1 MLQDV
6 GVSMNRW
13 LTVVLLVAGTCGLA
27 PAALMERIE
36 KVANPQKMSGYS
48 INVVEPESGTVIY
61 SHDAHKPLIPASNMK
76 LVSTAAAL
84 KYLGAGFE
92 YKTRVGL
99 SRGALVVIGSGDPIL
114 GDKDTDD
121 KHGRQSGWVFEKI
134 AQALS
139 ERGVAEVNDIV
150 IDTTVFDDER
160 VHPSWKPE
168 ELNRS
173 YAAEVCGLNYSL
185 NCIELSATNLGR
197 TVALHVEPTTS
208 FIDMTSQVKAV
219 SSNGRGIGSY
229 RTAQPNKIVVFGEV
243 KNKEGPVKVA
253 IEKPAAFFGFL
264 LAEHLARAG
273 ITARGKLIERA
284 FSESEGFT
292 PLVEFVTPLTDVIN
306 RANTD
311 SLNLAAEALFKTID
325 AHGNPDGKNGSW
337 AGGREMVAR
346 YLAGL
351 GVAGEEF
358 KIDDG
363 CGLSRENRL
372 TTHLLSRLLLDQYRS
387 GNWELFRVSLAVG
400 GEEGTIDRYFNEPRY
415 RGKIHAKTGY
425 ISGVRAFSGV
435 CLTDRGPY
443 LFSILS
449 NGPRGLSRDA
459 INGVAKAIIDE
470 YRIAATSS
478 AR

>member
-6 GVSMNRW
+6 GVSMNKG
-13 LTVVLLVAGTCGLA
+13 LIVMLLVAGACGLA
-27 PAALMERIE
+27 PAALTERIE
-36 KVANPQKMSGYS
+36 NVANPQKMSGYS
-48 INVVEPESGTVIY
+48 INIVEPASGTVLY
-61 SHDAHKPLIPASNMK
+61 SYDAHKPLIPASNMK

-84 KYLGAGFE
+84 KYLGANFE

-99 SRGALVVIGSGDPIL
+99 SNGSLVVIGSGDPIL
-114 GDKDTDD
+114 GDKDTDGRY
-121 KHGRQSGWVFEKI
+121 GRQSGWVFEKI
-134 AQALS
+134 SQALR
-139 ERGVAEVNDIV
+139 EQGVTEVNDIV

-160 VHPSWKPE
+160 VHPSWKPA
-168 ELNRS
+168 ELNRA
-173 YAAEVCGLNYSL
+173 YAAEVCGLNYNL
-185 NCIELSATNLGR
+185 NCIELTASNVDGSVSLQ
-197 TVALHVEPTTS
+197 VEPKTS
-208 FIDMTSQVKAV
+208 FIEIANQMKAGSAGTS
-219 SSNGRGIGSY
+219 GIISY
-229 RTAQPNKIVVFGEV
+229 RTTQPNKIVVRGEA
-243 KNKEGPVKVA
+243 KSREGPVKLA

-273 ITARGKLIERA
+273 IAARGKLIERA
-284 FSESEGFT
+284 FNESEGFT
-292 PLVEFVTPLTDVIN
+292 PLVEIVTPLTDVIN
-306 RANTD
+306 RANTN
-311 SLNLAAEALFKTID
+311 SLNLAAEALFKTIA

-351 GVAGEEF
+351 GVSSDEF

-372 TTHLLSRLLLDQYRS
+372 TTHLLSRLLLDQYRG
-387 GNWELFRVSLAVG
+387 GNWELFQVSLAVG
-400 GEEGTIDRYFNEPRY
+400 GEEGTIDKYFNEPRY

-443 LFSILS
+443 LFSVLS
-449 NGPRGLSRDA
+449 NGPKGLSRDA

-470 YRIAATSS
+470 YRGSATGTP
-478 AR
+478 R